1 VLFVVNILT
10 SVVLRLFLNLFL
22 CGVVAIEGHVVVEM
36 ESREVVSPPSIDSEV
51 GMEEKVDI
59 TEQEAL
65 EVQDD
70 EPAEDIAQVDISSPN
85 NEEPASPPVQS
96 YSSPSPPSHPLEED
110 STSTGEKPKVSYA
123 SIVSYSYASSFSVT
137 ELWNYDVHV
146 DS

>member
-1 VLFVVNILT
+1 
-10 SVVLRLFLNLFL
+10 
-22 CGVVAIEGHVVVEM
+22 
-36 ESREVVSPPSIDSEV
+36 
-51 GMEEKVDI
+51 MEEKVDI

-110 STSTGEKPKVSYA
+110 SILTGEKPKVSYA
-123 SIVSYSYASSFSVT
+123 SIVSYSYSSSFSVT